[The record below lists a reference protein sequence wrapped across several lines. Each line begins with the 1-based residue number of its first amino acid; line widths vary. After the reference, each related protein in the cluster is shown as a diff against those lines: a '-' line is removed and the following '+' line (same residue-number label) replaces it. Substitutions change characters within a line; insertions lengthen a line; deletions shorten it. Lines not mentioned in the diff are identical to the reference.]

1 MKKLNTKTKKQ
12 KVKLQDLNFSPSEKI
27 TIILPNGVLVN
38 LESAEKNLDEMS
50 LLSINAV
57 NSILQFNENL
67 KSKTKRS
74 YISWNKDRSIKG
86 KARISSTS

>member
-1 MKKLNTKTKKQ
+1 MKKSKNQ
-12 KVKLQDLNFSPSEKI
+12 KIEDLNISPSEKI
-27 TIILPNGVLVN
+27 TIILPNGVMVN

-74 YISWNKDRSIKG
+74 YIS
-86 KARISSTS
+86 

>member
-1 MKKLNTKTKKQ
+1 MKKSKNQ
-12 KVKLQDLNFSPSEKI
+12 KIEDLNISPSEKI
-27 TIILPNGVLVN
+27 TIALPNGVIIN
-38 LESAEKNLDEMS
+38 LQSSEKNLDEMS

-74 YISWNKDRSIKG
+74 YIS
-86 KARISSTS
+86 